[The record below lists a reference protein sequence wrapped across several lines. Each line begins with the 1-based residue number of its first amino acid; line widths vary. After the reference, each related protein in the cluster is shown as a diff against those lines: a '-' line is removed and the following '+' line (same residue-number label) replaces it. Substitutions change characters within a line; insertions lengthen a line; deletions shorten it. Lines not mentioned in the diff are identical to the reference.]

1 VSREISQRVR
11 ALCKG
16 ERIADCGR
24 LRTACCVLRTKYAS
38 PIPRSAIQINP
49 HSAVRNPQSALP
61 RHIGCF
67 QLPYADFPRPFD

>member
-1 VSREISQRVR
+1 MSREISQRVR

-16 ERIADCGR
+16 ERIADYG
-24 LRTACCVLRTKYAS
+24 LRTTACCVLSMRVQ
-38 PIPRSAIQINP
+38 IPRSAIQINP
-49 HSAVRNPQSALP
+49 QSGIRNPQSALP